1 MSPTDENA
9 AMVKRKPNEQNYTA
23 NPKISRS
30 VKARPKYFDVQV
42 EEDGWVGI
50 RLHEKLVANCQIFK
64 YVLGLGGAAQCSCDG
79 CLMGNPETRIT
90 WIQAWAS
97 KLQRETR
104 RANLVH
110 YATDRLEDLISQE
123 NHTQRVKC
131 RFCEGLSTCPLQ
143 SHNVTSEQATPE
155 MKSTENSNEKRFE
168 DVSRDQFNANKLF
181 EVDWRGAET
190 PI

>member
-64 YVLGLGGAAQCSCDG
+64 YVLG
-79 CLMGNPETRIT
+79 